1 MLTPERRAELLYFLR
16 KVVVLRHSERC
27 GVCGSGRYQVR
38 PFWSLGMSVC
48 RYCLQDNLVTDR
60 VLYERYWFSFTHG
73 FLRQTAGR
81 IFYFQEMTTPGQ
93 RMDYTLDLENFSGGD
108 ATTSN
113 FYFWR
118 PHLDR
123 LLDLKALEHEAPA
136 KRQAAAL
143 IRAAARRA
151 VTTAFMAKLRGHTLR
166 DRRPISTKLLV
177 REHKRRMHTKTQS
190 FFQPPAYVMA
200 VTGQDYITD
209 ARMRAL
215 AGDRPLP

>member
-1 MLTPERRAELLYFLR
+1 
-16 KVVVLRHSERC
+16 
-27 GVCGSGRYQVR
+27 VCGSGRYQVR

-48 RYCLQDNLVTDR
+48 RYCLQDNLLTDR
-60 VLYERYWFSFTHG
+60 VLHERYWFSFTQA
-73 FLRQTAGR
+73 FMRQNAGEV
-81 IFYFQEMTTPGQ
+81 FYFQEMTTPGQ
-93 RMDYTLDLENFSGGD
+93 RMDYTLDLENFSAGD

-118 PHLDR
+118 PHLER
-123 LLDLKALEHEAPA
+123 VLDIPALEREAPA

-151 VTTAFMAKLRGHTLR
+151 VATAFMSKLRGHTLR

-177 REHKRRMHTKTQS
+177 REHKRRANSKPPQT
-190 FFQPPAYVMA
+190 FFPHAVYVLA
-200 VTGQDYITD
+200 ITGQDYIAD
-209 ARMRAL
+209 PRMRAV